1 MVRRKQFKDLVSTN
15 AYLTYSRYW
24 RLVALAS
31 TDFCF
36 TIPIAVRTIVLGIA
50 SGPAPWVSWA
60 DTHSGYSRVF
70 QVPRVLLNQSPSLVI
85 SFEITRWAAVICA
98 FVFFGYFGFADEAI
112 KNYRLLATTVTKRF
126 GYTTFTETKSM
137 TDSYVASALCPS
149 FVHVL
154 IITPLCSLFK
164 SGASS
169 QASISLPVFITQQTE
184 SKRDSASDKAP
195 ASIFDGEHDL
205 AVQSYLHPD
214 LSGSV

>member
-1 MVRRKQFKDLVSTN
+1 MVRRKQFQDLVSTN

-36 TIPIAVRTIVLGIA
+36 TIPIAVRTIAEGIA

-70 QVPRVLLNQSPSLVI
+70 QVPRVLLNQSPALVA

-98 FVFFGYFGFADEAI
+98 FVFFGFFGFADEAM
-112 KNYRLLATTVTKRF
+112 KNYRLFATTVTKRF

-137 TDSYVASALCPS
+137 TDSLY
-149 FVHVL
+149 
-154 IITPLCSLFK
+154 K
-164 SGASS
+164 SGAGS
-169 QASISLPVFITQQTE
+169 QASISLPVFITQQTD

-205 AVQSYLHPD
+205 GVHSYVHPD